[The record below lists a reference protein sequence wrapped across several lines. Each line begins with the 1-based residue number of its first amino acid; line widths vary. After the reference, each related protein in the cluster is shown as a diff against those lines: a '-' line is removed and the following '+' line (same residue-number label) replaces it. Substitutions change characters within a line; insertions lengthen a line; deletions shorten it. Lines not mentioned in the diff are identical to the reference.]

1 MKTQIMS
8 LPDLIRQSVN
18 MYSTSNKD
26 YRVKPDNDI
35 MHRFLRKLFFILTLA
50 CAFSSMNVFAQ
61 RIIFIEE
68 DGILK
73 RPITDE
79 ERCISY
85 TQLSP
90 FGRNLWVDAGITA
103 GAAGGYITALALKAN
118 MDFPD
123 FDGTLYDKE
132 TVPSIDQWGMR
143 PYSKALDV
151 TGTITCAL
159 DMVVFP
165 LATFGLE
172 FLFSN
177 LPKQDGI
184 TVALMYAETLL
195 LTQAVKDFTKIF
207 AQRVRPY
214 MYFDGY
220 DEGAIEY
227 HDFGFSMPSGH
238 TANAFMGASFLS
250 YVFCAYYPDSAWK
263 IPVVATSYA
272 FAFGTAALR
281 MLSGNHFFTDVLAG
295 AAIGTLCGLGVPFI
309 HTFLEKPNAKK
320 RLSDNGGPVLE
331 LSALPLGVQVK
342 VLF

>member
-1 MKTQIMS
+1 MKTLLKKI
-8 LPDLIRQSVN
+8 
-18 MYSTSNKD
+18 
-26 YRVKPDNDI
+26 
-35 MHRFLRKLFFILTLA
+35 FLALTLF
-50 CAFSSMNVFAQ
+50 CAFSCVTAGAQ
-61 RIIFIEE
+61 TIIFIEE
-68 DGILK
+68 DGLLK

-90 FGRNLWVDAGITA
+90 FGRNLWVDAGISA
-103 GAAGGYITALALKAN
+103 GAAGGYITALALKAT

-123 FDGTLYDKE
+123 FDGTIYDRE
-132 TVPSIDQWGMR
+132 AVPSIDQWAMR
-143 PYSKALDV
+143 PYNKALDV
-151 TGTITCAL
+151 TGTVTCAL
-159 DMVVFP
+159 DMVAFP

-172 FLFSN
+172 FLFGN

-184 TVALMYAETLL
+184 TVGLMYVESVL
-195 LTQAVKDFTKIF
+195 LTQAVKDLVKVF

-214 MYFDGY
+214 MYFDDY

-227 HDFGFSMPSGH
+227 HDFEFSMPSGH

-250 YVFCAYYPDSAWK
+250 YVFCTYYPNSAWK

-320 RLSDNGGPVLE
+320 RTASSGNPVLE
-331 LSALPLGVQVK
+331 LSALPLGVQVTI
-342 VLF
+342 LF

>member
-1 MKTQIMS
+1 MG
-8 LPDLIRQSVN
+8 
-18 MYSTSNKD
+18 
-26 YRVKPDNDI
+26 DI
-35 MHRFLRKLFFILTLA
+35 MNLLKKFFLLLA
-50 CAFSSMNVFAQ
+50 MTAAFSSLTVGAQ
-61 RIIFIEE
+61 TVIFIDE

-85 TQLSP
+85 TQPSP

-103 GAAGGYITALALKAN
+103 GAAGGYITALAIKATGN
-118 MDFPD
+118 FPD
-123 FDGTLYDKE
+123 YDGTIYDME
-132 TVPSIDQWGMR
+132 TVPAIDRWGMM
-143 PYSKALDV
+143 PYNKALDV

-159 DMVVFP
+159 DMAVFP
-165 LATFGLE
+165 IMTLGLE

-177 LPKQDGI
+177 MPRQDGI
-184 TVALMYAETLL
+184 TVGLMYVESLL
-195 LTQAVKDFTKIF
+195 LTQAVKDLVKIF
-207 AQRVRPY
+207 AMRVRPY
-214 MYFDGY
+214 MYFEDY
-220 DEGAIEY
+220 DESAIEY
-227 HDFGFSMPSGH
+227 HDFEFSMPSGH

-250 YVFCAYYPDSAWK
+250 YVFCAYYPNSAWK

-320 RLSDNGGPVLE
+320 RTASSGNPVLE
-331 LSALPLGVQVK
+331 LSALPLGVQVT

>member
-1 MKTQIMS
+1 MKTFAKKII
-8 LPDLIRQSVN
+8 LCICLAG
-18 MYSTSNKD
+18 
-26 YRVKPDNDI
+26 
-35 MHRFLRKLFFILTLA
+35 LFS
-50 CAFSSMNVFAQ
+50 CMNAAAQ
-61 RIIFIEE
+61 KIVFIEE

-90 FGRNLWVDAGITA
+90 FGRNVWVDSSISALSG
-103 GAAGGYITALALKAN
+103 GGYLTALILKAN
-118 MDFPD
+118 MDFPE
-123 FDGTLYDKE
+123 FDGNLYDKE
-132 TVPSIDQWGMR
+132 NVPSIDQWGMR
-143 PYSKALDV
+143 PYNKALDV
-151 TGTITCAL
+151 VGTVTCAL
-159 DMVVFP
+159 DMVAFP

-184 TVALMYAETLL
+184 TVSLMYAESLL
-195 LTQAVKDFTKIF
+195 LTQALKDMIKIF

-214 MYFDGY
+214 MYFEGY

-227 HDFGFSMPSGH
+227 HDFEFSMPSGH
-238 TANAFMGASFLS
+238 TANAFMGASFLT
-250 YVFCAYYPDSAWK
+250 YVFCSYYPNSAWK
-263 IPVVATSYA
+263 IPVIATSYA

-295 AAIGTLCGLGVPFI
+295 AAIGTLCGFGVPFI
-309 HTFLEKPNAKK
+309 HTFLEKPNARK
-320 RLSDNGGPVLE
+320 RLPQTGNPVLE
-331 LSALPLGVQVK
+331 VSALPMGVELK

>member
-1 MKTQIMS
+1 MKTI
-8 LPDLIRQSVN
+8 
-18 MYSTSNKD
+18 
-26 YRVKPDNDI
+26 
-35 MHRFLRKLFFILTLA
+35 LRKIFLLLTLS
-50 CAFSSMNVFAQ
+50 CAFSCFTVGAQ
-61 RIIFIEE
+61 TIIFIEE

-90 FGRNLWVDAGITA
+90 FGRNLWVDAGISA
-103 GAAGGYITALALKAN
+103 GAAGGYITALALKAT

-123 FDGTLYDKE
+123 FDGTLYNRE
-132 TVPSIDQWGMR
+132 NVPAIDQWGMR

-159 DMVVFP
+159 DMAVFP
-165 LATFGLE
+165 IMTMGLE

-184 TVALMYAETLL
+184 TVGLMYVESVL
-195 LTQAVKDFTKIF
+195 LTQAVKDLVKVF

-220 DEGAIEY
+220 DEDAIEF
-227 HDFGFSMPSGH
+227 HDFELSMPSGH

-250 YVFCAYYPDSAWK
+250 YVFCAYYPNSAWK

-320 RLSDNGGPVLE
+320 RTAYNGEPVLE
-331 LSALPLGVQVK
+331 LSALPMGLQVRIS
-342 VLF
+342 F

>member
-1 MKTQIMS
+1 MNRLK
-8 LPDLIRQSVN
+8 
-18 MYSTSNKD
+18 
-26 YRVKPDNDI
+26 
-35 MHRFLRKLFFILTLA
+35 KLFLLLA
-50 CAFSSMNVFAQ
+50 MAAAFSSLTVGAQ
-61 RIIFIEE
+61 TIIFIEE

-85 TQLSP
+85 LEPSP
-90 FGRNLWVDAGITA
+90 FGRSLWVDSALTA

-118 MDFPD
+118 MNFPD
-123 FDGTLYDKE
+123 FDGTLYNKE
-132 TVPSIDQWGMR
+132 NVPAIDQWGMR
-143 PYSKALDV
+143 PYNKALDV

-165 LATFGLE
+165 VMTMGLE

-184 TVALMYAETLL
+184 TVGLMYVESVLM
-195 LTQAVKDFTKIF
+195 TQAIKDLVKVF

-220 DEGAIEY
+220 DEDAIEY
-227 HDFGFSMPSGH
+227 HDFELSMPSGH

-250 YVFCAYYPDSAWK
+250 YVFCSYYPNSAWK
-263 IPVVATSYA
+263 IPVIATSYV

-295 AAIGTLCGLGVPFI
+295 AAIGTLCGFGVPFI
-309 HTFLEKPNAKK
+309 HTFLEKPNARKK
-320 RLSDNGGPVLE
+320 TAYNGEPVLE
-331 LSALPLGVQVK
+331 LSALPLGVQIRI
-342 VLF
+342 LF